1 MLQATF
7 DHLTSVIKARKTDDP
22 SVSYIAKRFARGRDK
37 MAQKIGEEGVE
48 LAIAVVKQDRQ
59 EIISESADLLFHV
72 MLALEEAGL
81 TLEDVAQ
88 ELARRDG
95 ISGLEEKRTRV

>member
-1 MLQATF
+1 MLQATL
-7 DHLTSVIKARKTDDP
+7 DHLTAVIKTRRHDDP
-22 SVSYIAKRFARGRDK
+22 TVSYIAKRFARGRNK

-48 LAIAVVKQDRQ
+48 LAIAVVRQDKP
-59 EIISESADLLFHV
+59 EIVSESADLLFHM

-81 TLEDVAQ
+81 SLNDVAK

-95 ISGLEEKRTRV
+95 ISGLEEKQARI

>member
-1 MLQATF
+1 MDQVFT
-7 DHLTSVIKARKTDDP
+7 HLTEVIKKNRDGDP
-22 SVSYIAKRFARGRDK
+22 SKSYIAKRFAKGRAK

-48 LAIAVVKQDRQ
+48 LALAVVTQDRA
-59 EIISESADLLFHV
+59 EIISESADLIFHM

-81 TLEDVAQ
+81 DFAQVAQ

-95 ISGLEEKRTRV
+95 ISGLEEKQKR

>member
-1 MLQATF
+1 MLQETF
-7 DHLTSVIKARKTDDP
+7 DHLTRVIKARKNDDP
-22 SVSYIAKRFARGRDK
+22 SLSYIAKRFVRGREK

-48 LAIAVVKQDRQ
+48 LAIAVVKQDKK
-59 EIISESADLLFHV
+59 EIISESADLIFHV

-81 TLEDVAQ
+81 SLQDVAE

-95 ISGLEEKRTRV
+95 ISGLEEKRARI